1 MAIVIDTAVG
11 GSSDERQA
19 TRCVAAQ
26 QTKVSAPRFGIL
38 KVTPHMHIK
47 KQRLLTPGPTP
58 LYPPALH
65 AMMAS
70 DIHHRTED
78 FRKAY
83 RSCLADLKEVM
94 GTANDVLMFAAS
106 GTGAMDATVSNLFS
120 KGDKVIVCVA
130 GKFGERWAEIAKAYG
145 LDAKVLTVPY
155 GQAVSA
161 DQVASALA
169 EDPAVKAVFVQAS
182 ETSTGAA
189 HDVKAM
195 GAAVARTGAILIVDA
210 ITGIGTMP
218 LDIDGWGLDVVIG
231 GSQKAFMIPP
241 GLAFLSISPKAWKF
255 ADTATL
261 PHYYFNLK
269 KEKKSGDAGE
279 SSWTPSTALILAMA
293 EALRYVKQIGMAH
306 LVENA
311 QMLAAA
317 TRAAVV
323 RLGLDLFAPDSPGSS
338 VTAVRAPAG
347 MDSGIIVKEF
357 KNRFGA
363 IIANGQG
370 SMKGQIFRIAHL
382 GYFDFSDLFAMIAG
396 LEIILNANG
405 FPVTYGTGVAAV
417 QEAYEH
423 AAVKPQP
430 VGA

>member
-1 MAIVIDTAVG
+1 
-11 GSSDERQA
+11 
-19 TRCVAAQ
+19 
-26 QTKVSAPRFGIL
+26 
-38 KVTPHMHIK
+38 MHIR

-94 GTANDVLMFAAS
+94 GTAHDLLMFAAS

-120 KGDKVIVCVA
+120 KGDKVIVCSA

-145 LDAKVLTVPY
+145 LDANVLTVPY
-155 GQAVSA
+155 GEVVAPA
-161 DQVASALA
+161 QVEAALA
-169 EDPAVKAVFVQAS
+169 KEPATKGVFVQAS

-189 HDVKAM
+189 HDVRAM
-195 GAAVARTGAILIVDA
+195 ARAVSKTDAIFVVDA
-210 ITGIGTMP
+210 ITGLGTMP
-218 LDIDGWGLDVVIG
+218 LDIDGWGIDVLIG

-255 ADTATL
+255 TETSTL

-279 SSWTPSTALILAMA
+279 SSWTPATSLILALA
-293 EALRYVKQIGMAH
+293 EALRYIKQLGMPK
-306 LVENA
+306 LIENA
-311 QMLAAA
+311 EMLAHA
-317 TRAAVV
+317 TRAAAV
-323 RLGLDLFAPDSPGSS
+323 RMGLELFAPDSPASS
-338 VTAVRAPAG
+338 ATAIKAPAG
-347 MDSGIIVKEF
+347 MDSGVIVKEF
-357 KNRFGA
+357 RSRFGS

-382 GYFDFSDLFAMIAG
+382 GYFDFADLFAVIAG

-405 FPVTYGTGVAAV
+405 FPVKYGTGVAAV
-417 QEAYEH
+417 EEIYAQ
-423 AAVKPQP
+423 AAVKQP
-430 VGA
+430 VNA